1 MSGQATISVRL
12 RCFSHVRQAFGAA
25 EVVLSL
31 PAGATAA
38 ELERRVRARLPD
50 DLASLALRVAINQQI
65 VDDTAPLRDGDEV
78 AVLPP
83 VQGG

>member
-1 MSGQATISVRL
+1 MSATISVRL
-12 RCFSHVRQAFGAA
+12 RCFSHVRDAFGAA
-25 EVVLSL
+25 EVSLEL

-38 ELERRVRARLPD
+38 VVEAKVREALPAS
-50 DLASLALRVAINQQI
+50 LAGLALRVAVNQQI
-65 VDDTAPLRDGDEV
+65 VDSDAVLRAGDEV